1 MRLNNKYI
9 KLHKLELYITGIQ
22 YMAAGQVCVSWLH
35 ELTPPL
41 APPRQVELFRELQ
54 LLKTDY
60 LRQRALY
67 SVQELVTKFL
77 TEEGVAQEAMAAK
90 VAIYHSDVL

>member
-1 MRLNNKYI
+1 M
-9 KLHKLELYITGIQ
+9 
-22 YMAAGQVCVSWLH
+22 
-35 ELTPPL
+35 
-41 APPRQVELFRELQ
+41 ELFRELQ

-90 VAIYHSDVL
+90 VTICLYAATTAMCCIK